1 MGDAF
6 MTVRLAW
13 ASRIIDSI
21 AAVPAVV
28 WRVALW
34 IFVVLLIVAS
44 TYRYAE
50 KVHKVSRDGTLT
62 KSAFLRWRDQI
73 QGLERGDDIY
83 HKYNYPNPPIQA
95 LILWPLT
102 ELDRFPGAMVWF
114 FLKVVMAIV
123 AIIWSIRICESPG
136 SVIPLWAKTVAII
149 FSLHPI
155 LGDLSH
161 GNVNIFIA
169 FLVLGSLEAF
179 RRRWDYSA
187 GLVLSLAIAC
197 KVTPALFLPY
207 FVWKRA
213 WKTVA
218 ACLVGC
224 GIWLFV
230 VPGAILGWQQNNTLL
245 TSWFDTMVRPF
256 IIDGKVT
263 SEHSNQSIPGLTFR
277 LLTNEPS
284 VIGYD
289 EEDHKPL
296 GLEFHN
302 ITDIGAS
309 GARWVIRGF
318 QAAFVVC
325 IVVLCWTPVNGV
337 SGVRSGLRIGA
348 EFSLVLIGMLLF
360 SERTWKHHGV
370 VLILPLLLISMA
382 VACSPLWSWF
392 RAFLISMFC
401 LGLLLTIGPS
411 LLNAEWQDLSL
422 TYGSHTVMFLMMF
435 AASGVILFNENRLAN
450 RTTNIA

>member
-1 MGDAF
+1 
-6 MTVRLAW
+6 MTLWLSWPTRLFD
-13 ASRIIDSI
+13 RLY
-21 AAVPAVV
+21 AVPTARWKIVLWV
-28 WRVALW
+28 IVAL
-34 IFVVLLIVAS
+34 IIASS

-50 KVHKVSRDGTLT
+50 KVHKVSRDGTQT

-73 QGLERGDDIY
+73 QGLEHGDDIY

-102 ELDRFPGAMVWF
+102 ELDRLPGAMVWF
-114 FLKVVMAIV
+114 FLKVLMAIV
-123 AIIWSIRICESPG
+123 AVIWSIRICESAG
-136 SVIPLWAKTVAII
+136 AGIPLWAKTLAIF

-179 RRRWDYSA
+179 RRKWDYAA
-187 GLVLSLAIAC
+187 GFVLSLAIAC
-197 KVTPALFLPY
+197 KVTPALCVPY

-218 ACLVGC
+218 VCLVGC

-230 VPGAILGWQQNNTLL
+230 VPGAILGWQHNNTLL
-245 TSWFDTMVRPF
+245 ESWFDTMVRPF

-289 EEDHKPL
+289 DDDHKPH
-296 GLEFHN
+296 GIEFHN
-302 ITDIGAS
+302 VTDIGTN
-309 GARWVIRGF
+309 GARLVIRGC
-318 QAAFVVC
+318 QVLFVVC
-325 IVVLCWTPVNGV
+325 VVALCWTPVQGV
-337 SGVRSGLRIGA
+337 AGVRSGVRLGA
-348 EFSLVLIGMLLF
+348 EYSLIALGMLLF

-370 VLILPLLLISMA
+370 VLILPFMVLATAIAIRPYSAFTRGYLI
-382 VACSPLWSWF
+382 VTF
-392 RAFLISMFC
+392 VVGLI
-401 LGLLLTIGPS
+401 LTVGPS
-411 LLNAEWQDLSL
+411 LIGGEWQDLSL
-422 TYGSHTVMFLMMF
+422 TFGSHTAVFLTLF
-435 AASGVILFNENRLAN
+435 AAICVILANENRLAR
-450 RTTNIA
+450 RTVNID